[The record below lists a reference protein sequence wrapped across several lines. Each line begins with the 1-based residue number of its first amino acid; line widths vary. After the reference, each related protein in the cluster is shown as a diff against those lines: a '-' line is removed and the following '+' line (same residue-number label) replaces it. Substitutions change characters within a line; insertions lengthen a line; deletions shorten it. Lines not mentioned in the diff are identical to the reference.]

1 MAAPRLAAV
10 PASVDEPVVT
20 LFVAVGRGD
29 MTADPDRLRQLI
41 ENAVASSLS
50 PAPSDTSRPQLV
62 ADQLVAGPL
71 RMDLSRMELFVD
83 DELVVLTRQEL
94 LLLKVFME
102 YPGRVLTR
110 TQLLEQAWDY
120 NDWSVGRT
128 VDVHVRRLRVKL
140 GRNGRRIITVRGF
153 GYRFDT

>member
-1 MAAPRLAAV
+1 VAAPRLTAV
-10 PASVDEPVVT
+10 PGAVDEPVVT

-41 ENAVASSLS
+41 ENAMASSLS
-50 PAPSDTSRPQLV
+50 PAPRDTNRPRLV
-62 ADQLVAGPL
+62 ADQLVAGSL

-83 DELVVLTRQEL
+83 DELVALTRQEL
-94 LLLKVFME
+94 LLLKVLME
-102 YPGRVLTR
+102 HQGRVLTR

-120 NDWSVGRT
+120 NEWSVGRT

-140 GRNGRRIITVRGF
+140 GRNGRRIVTVRGF